1 MPPCCENNCCS
12 LNATHERQRKTL
24 RFVLAINAL
33 MFFVIA
39 AAAIVSHSS
48 ALLADSLDNFGDAV
62 TYGLSLYAIKRS
74 NRTKARVA
82 LFKGLFILAAA
93 LSVIAQVIYK
103 ITTPSLRI
111 FELMGGFSLIGLLA
125 NSLCLFL
132 LWRHRHEDI
141 NMSSVWE
148 CSRNDIYEGF
158 AVILAALL
166 VWVFG
171 AGWPDLLIAAALLI
185 LFLRSATRVL
195 RAAWKESRPN
205 PARSQPLG
213 PQHE

>member
-148 CSRNDIYEGF
+148 CSQLGLYRSGRRL
-158 AVILAALL
+158 AGWLRLAGPAGGTCPVLPVAALGIPCHRFCL
-166 VWVFG
+166 NAVARECLIVG
-171 AGWPDLLIAAALLI
+171 A
-185 LFLRSATRVL
+185 
-195 RAAWKESRPN
+195 RAAGKNHP
-205 PARSQPLG
+205 
-213 PQHE
+213 

>member
-1 MPPCCENNCCS
+1 MPPCCEINCCS

-103 ITTPSLRI
+103 ITTPSLPI

-148 CSRNDIYEGF
+148 CSRNDIASNSSVFVAAG
-158 AVILAALL
+158 AVWL
-166 VWVFG
+166 VVS
-171 AGWPDLLIAAALLI
+171 GWPDLLVALALSC
-185 LFLRSATRVL
+185 LLLRSAYHVI
-195 RAAWKESRPN
+195 ASAWAQLHESV
-205 PARSQPLG
+205 
-213 PQHE
+213 